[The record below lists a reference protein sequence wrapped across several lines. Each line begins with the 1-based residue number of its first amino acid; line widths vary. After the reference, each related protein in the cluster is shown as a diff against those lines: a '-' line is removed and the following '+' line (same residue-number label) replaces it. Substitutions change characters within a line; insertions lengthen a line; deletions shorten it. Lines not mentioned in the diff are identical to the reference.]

1 MVEEIA
7 STLRARP
14 EIEQTLDQAIRIIR
28 PDFHI
33 GIDLALALF
42 PLLMALI
49 IFRRSIRIP
58 ALLWWPLLGV
68 FILFLPNA
76 PYVLTDAIHFIW
88 KVRVTPPLP
97 IWAMSL
103 LLLEYFVYFL
113 FGMQCFTLS
122 VMILGRFIK
131 RQLSGWLV
139 FPMEIAVIALSSFA
153 MYMGRIDRLNSWNIV
168 TDPHGLVHRAVSD
181 ASSFKPMEMTVLF
194 FCAVSILYYFLKGW
208 NHLVAGLFHHHSSH
222 KEAVP

>member
-33 GIDLALALF
+33 GIDLALAIF
-42 PLLMALI
+42 PLLIALI

-58 ALLWWPLLGV
+58 ALLWWPLLCV
-68 FILFLPNA
+68 FILFLPNS
-76 PYVLTDAIHFIW
+76 PYVLTDVIHFVA

-103 LLLEYFVYFL
+103 LLFEYFVYFL
-113 FGMQCFTLS
+113 FGMQFFTLS
-122 VMILGRFIK
+122 VMILGRFL
-131 RQLSGWLV
+131 RRHQTGWLV
-139 FPMEIAVIALSSFA
+139 FPMEIAVISLSSFA

-168 TDPHGLVHRAVSD
+168 SDPHGLVHHAVSD
-181 ASSFKPMEMTVLF
+181 ASSAKPMELTVFF
-194 FCAVSILYYFLKGW
+194 FCAVTILYYFLKGW
-208 NHLVAGLFHHHSSH
+208 NHLVAGLFRQHSSH
-222 KEAVP
+222 QEAVP

>member
-1 MVEEIA
+1 MVEELA
-7 STLRARP
+7 STLSARP
-14 EIEQTLDQAIRIIR
+14 EIEQTLDQAIGIIR

-33 GIDLALALF
+33 GIDLALAIF
-42 PLLMALI
+42 PLLIALI

-68 FILFLPNA
+68 FVLFLPNA
-76 PYVLTDAIHFIW
+76 PYVLTDVIHFVE

-113 FGMQCFTLS
+113 FGMQCFTVS

-139 FPMEIAVIALSSFA
+139 FPIEIAVIALSSFA

-168 TDPHGLVHRAVSD
+168 TDPQGLMHHAARD
-181 ASSFKPMEMTVLF
+181 ASSAKPMELTVFF
-194 FCAVSILYYFLKGW
+194 FCAVTILFYFLKGW
-208 NHLVAGLFHHHSSH
+208 NHLAAGLFRHHSSH
-222 KEAVP
+222 QEDGK

>member
-33 GIDLALALF
+33 GIDLALAIF
-42 PLLMALI
+42 PLLLALI
-49 IFRRSIRIP
+49 IFRRSIKITP
-58 ALLWWPLLGV
+58 LLWWPLLGV
-68 FILFLPNA
+68 FILFLPNS
-76 PYVLTDAIHFIW
+76 PYVLTDVIHFVA

-113 FGMQCFTLS
+113 FGMQCFTVS
-122 VMILGRFIK
+122 VMILGRFL
-131 RQLSGWLV
+131 RRHQTGWLV
-139 FPMEIAVIALSSFA
+139 FPMEITIIALSSFA
-153 MYMGRIDRLNSWNIV
+153 MYLGRIDRLNSWNIV
-168 TDPHGLVHRAVSD
+168 TDPHGLVHHAVND
-181 ASSFKPMEMTVLF
+181 ASSAKPIELTVLF

-208 NHLVAGLFHHHSSH
+208 NHLVAGLFRHHSSH
-222 KEAVP
+222 QEAVP